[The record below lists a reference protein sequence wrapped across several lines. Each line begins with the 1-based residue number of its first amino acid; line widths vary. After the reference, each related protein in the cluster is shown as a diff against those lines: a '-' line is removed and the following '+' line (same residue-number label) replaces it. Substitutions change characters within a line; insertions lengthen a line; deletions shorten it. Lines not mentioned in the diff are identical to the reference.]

1 MKLPHIPAAKRGRQT
16 NQLQYMS
23 KVLLKFLWKHE
34 FSWPFQKPVNPVKL
48 HLPVRLSLRFVSTKK
63 IYF

>member
-23 KVLLKFLWKHE
+23 KVLLKVLWKHD
-34 FSWPFQKPVNPVKL
+34 FSRPFRTPVNPIKL
-48 HLPVRLSLRFVSTKK
+48 NLPVRLIHRLDI
-63 IYF
+63 IYL